1 MFRFIVKLLIA
12 GVIAHAIF
20 RVGPPFVR
28 YYQFRDAVQ
37 ETATFADQPSFS
49 GRKQTPEIILD
60 RLERTAKELKVPL
73 QREDFQLQMGKQV
86 TVIDARYTMQ
96 LEYFPRRFYPYEFVV
111 HAEGGPSKY
120 RSVQP

>member
-12 GVIAHAIF
+12 AVIAHAIF
-20 RVGPPFVR
+20 RIGPPFVR

-49 GRKQTPEIILD
+49 GRRQTPELILE
-60 RLERTAKELKVPL
+60 RLERTAQELRIPL
-73 QREDFQLQMGKQV
+73 QREDFQLQMGKV

-96 LEYFPRRFYPYEFVV
+96 LEYFPRRYYPYEFVV
-111 HAEGGPSKY
+111 HAEGGASKY
-120 RSVQP
+120 RAVQP